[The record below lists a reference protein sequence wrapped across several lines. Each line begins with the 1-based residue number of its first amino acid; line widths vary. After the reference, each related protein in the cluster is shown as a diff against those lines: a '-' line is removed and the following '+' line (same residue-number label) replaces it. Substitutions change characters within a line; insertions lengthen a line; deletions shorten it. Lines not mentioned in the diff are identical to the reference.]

1 MTSSPFAL
9 LRARIF
15 DGSGFHDNAGL
26 LVSDGRIAGIVP
38 EADIPTGYQPIPM
51 EGGTL
56 APGLVDL
63 QVNGGGGVMFNDAPS
78 VEPLRIIAQ
87 AHLSLGTTSILPTLI
102 TDTPEITRAAIDA
115 VEAAIAQ
122 GVPGIVGL
130 HLEGPHLSIARKG
143 AHDPALIRPMTEQDM
158 ALLTEAARR
167 LPVLFVTV
175 APENVSMEQMR
186 RLTDA
191 GVILSLGHS
200 DCDFATACAA
210 ADHGAQCVT
219 HLFNAMSQ
227 LGHREPGM
235 VGAALARPELS
246 FGLIADFI
254 HVHPE
259 AIRVA
264 LAAKKGAERVYL
276 VSDAMAPAGTDL
288 EAFTLNGRTIQRQGG
303 RLTLADGTLAGAD
316 LDLPTAIRNVAGL
329 GISEA
334 AALAMASSVPARVIG
349 LSERIGSLRS
359 GAPADL
365 VLLDAAG
372 RCARVWKQGEER
384 VATA

>member
-1 MTSSPFAL
+1 MTGSPYAL
-9 LRARIF
+9 VGARIF
-15 DGSGFHDNAGL
+15 DGAGFHDGAAL
-26 LVSDGRIAGIVP
+26 LVSAGKVAGIVP
-38 EADIPTGYQPIPM
+38 ESDIPAGHRVVTL

-78 VEPLRIIAQ
+78 VETLRIMAE

-115 VEAAIAQ
+115 VAAAIAQ

-130 HLEGPHLSIARKG
+130 HLEGPHLSVARKG
-143 AHDPALIRPMTEQDM
+143 AHDPNLIRPMTEQDLR
-158 ALLTEAARR
+158 LLVEADAR

-175 APENVSMEQMR
+175 APENVSMEQIR
-186 RLTDA
+186 RLSDA

-200 DCDFATACAA
+200 DCNFDTACAA
-210 ADHGAQCVT
+210 ADHGVRCVT

-235 VGAALARPELS
+235 VGAALARADLS

-264 LAAKKGAERVYL
+264 LAAKQGVERVYL
-276 VSDAMAPAGTDL
+276 VTDAMAPAGTDL
-288 EAFTLNGRTIQRQGG
+288 EAFTLNGRTIRRQAR

-316 LDLPTAIRNVAGL
+316 LDLPTAIRNLASQGVP
-329 GISEA
+329 EA
-334 AALAMASSVPARVIG
+334 AVLAMVTSVPARVIG
-349 LSERIGSLRS
+349 LSGRIGSLQP
-359 GAPADL
+359 GFPADL
-365 VLLDAAG
+365 VLLDPG
-372 RCARVWKQGEER
+372 GQSARVWKDGE
-384 VATA
+384 ACSPTA